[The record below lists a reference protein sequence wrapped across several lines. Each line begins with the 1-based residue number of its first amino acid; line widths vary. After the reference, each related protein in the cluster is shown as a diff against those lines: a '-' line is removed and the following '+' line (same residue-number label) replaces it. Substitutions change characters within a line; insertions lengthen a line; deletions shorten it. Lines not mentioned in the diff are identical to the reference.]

1 MRGEETLRERVTYLP
16 TYTALLSLAKTWAT
30 LFRISAELEG
40 KPTAPPEE
48 LLAETLRELRS
59 AKFSFEADRFTSQ
72 ERMLDFEWVVKT
84 SLAQAEVWR

>member
-1 MRGEETLRERVTYLP
+1 MRERATYLP
-16 TYTALLSLAKTWAT
+16 TYTLLSLAKTWAT

-72 ERMLDFEWVVKT
+72 ERGMLDFEWVVKT
-84 SLAQAEVWR
+84 SLAQAEVW